1 MPKNKKI
8 PLAAQ
13 LATKGPTKGQQRIAR
28 RVQKHDELM
37 KKQPLTKEDAALAR
51 EPPPTKRERKIAC
64 ALRHEV
70 NLVRKEARK
79 TKRSNVRALLD
90 ATKSS
95 RPLTE
100 TDQLQF
106 CGSVTIQS
114 KDEAVRTAN
123 KAFTAPFDPNHRVL
137 FVSGTSIKVG
147 KCKQSEAATAVA
159 GMKCAGAAVVYHMAP
174 ANNNNT
180 DQLWEKNSFGLGPTR
195 QGIEAGW
202 RSIAEAL
209 ALVAIQMASAR
220 DAGMPNND
228 TSTKRPKVAIFADN
242 RAAVSRV
249 SNTKLTA
256 RQLESTPSLEKLII
270 ISEYIRHLGVDV
282 DLRWSPRRHSQGIRR
297 AEIAARKAATSH
309 GACKSG
315 DSLDDG
321 LQILIDLLERQ

>member
-1 MPKNKKI
+1 MPKKKKI
-8 PLAAQ
+8 RLAAQ
-13 LATKGPTKGQQRIAR
+13 LATQGPTKGQQRIAR
-28 RVQKHDELM
+28 RVQKYDELM

-51 EPPPTKRERKIAC
+51 GPPPTKGERKIDC
-64 ALRHEV
+64 ALRHEA
-70 NLVRKEARK
+70 NGVRKEARK
-79 TKRSNVRALLD
+79 TRRSNVRALLD

-95 RPLTE
+95 RPITE

-106 CGSVTIQS
+106 CGNVTIQS
-114 KDEAVRTAN
+114 ADEAARTAN
-123 KAFTAPFDPNHRVL
+123 EAFAAPFDPNHRVL
-137 FVSGTSIKVG
+137 FVSGTSVKVG
-147 KCKQSEAATAVA
+147 KCRQSEAATAVTR
-159 GMKCAGAAVVYHMAP
+159 MKCAGAAVVYQMAP

-180 DQLWEKNSFGLGPTR
+180 DQLWEKNSFGLGPTN

-209 ALVAIQMASAR
+209 ALVAIQIASAR
-220 DAGMPNND
+220 DDGMPNNE

-249 SNTKLTA
+249 GNIKLTA

-270 ISEYIRHLGVDV
+270 MSEYLRHLGVDV
-282 DLRWSPRRHSQGIRR
+282 DLRWSPRRHSQGTRR
-297 AEIAARKAATSH
+297 VEIAARKAATSH
-309 GACKSG
+309 GARKSG